1 MKSKSLLREY
11 VTLLAEKIRS
21 KSDFGFKKKFSFQEF
36 KNLNG
41 IYAAFTYAN
50 ERLEKIGEGSSRDV
64 FAFTNRHVLKVATN
78 TPGIEQNLAEL
89 EVATN
94 PSLKNIVAKI
104 RDYNPS
110 GYWVIMEL
118 VRPINSS
125 EFEKLS
131 GIDSWSYQE
140 ILQINGSSMT
150 PSVPFEEQVKDYSPE
165 TQKWLV
171 DVIQVAKS
179 SNLALGDLYPRS
191 WGKTVD
197 GRLVLFDYG
206 LTRDIYRKHYA

>member
-1 MKSKSLLREY
+1 
-11 VTLLAEKIRS
+11 
-21 KSDFGFKKKFSFQEF
+21 
-36 KNLNG
+36 
-41 IYAAFTYAN
+41 
-50 ERLEKIGEGSSRDV
+50 V

-94 PSLKNIVAKI
+94 TSLKNIVAKI

-150 PSVPFEEQVKDYSPE
+150 PSVPFEEQVKDYSLE
-165 TQKWLV
+165 TQKWLA

-191 WGKTVD
+191 WGKTAD